1 MAEDLIVA
9 IADGVCEVQIAR
21 PQTKN
26 SFLAST
32 YADLRELLERVDR
45 DDAVSV
51 VLFYGQ
57 GEDFSSGD
65 DLEDFLEN
73 PPTSAQSIAIR
84 FMHTLHSF
92 SKPLIAAVDG
102 FAVGIGTTM
111 LFHFDIV
118 YATETAKFLMPF
130 VNLALVPEAA
140 STLLLPQRAG
150 LRLAS
155 ELVYFAEAFDT
166 EVAERAGL
174 VSRIVP
180 RDELL
185 SFARKQAAVLA
196 SKPVAAVRATKKL
209 LRQEHADAIA
219 ERIDAEAEVFCK
231 MLQEPPA
238 QAAIRK
244 FLNKNE

>member
-1 MAEDLIVA
+1 MSEDLIVA

-32 YADLRELLERVDR
+32 YADLRALLEQVDA

-51 VLFYGQ
+51 VLVYGQ
-57 GEDFSSGD
+57 GGNFSSGNE
-65 DLEDFLEN
+65 LGDFLEN

-84 FMHTLHSF
+84 FMHTLHRF
-92 SKPLIAAVDG
+92 TKPLIAAVDG

-111 LFHFDIV
+111 LLHCDIV
-118 YATETAKFLMPF
+118 YATESAKFLMPF
-130 VNLALVPEAA
+130 VNLAVVPEAA
-140 STLLLPQRAG
+140 STLLLPERAG

-155 ELVYFAEAFDT
+155 ELLYFAEAFDT

-185 SFARKQAAVLA
+185 PFARKRAALLA
-196 SKPVAAVRATKKL
+196 SKPVVAVRETKKL
-209 LRQEHADAIA
+209 LRQDPTGAIA
-219 ERIDAEAEVFCK
+219 ERIDQEAEIFCK

-238 QAAIRK
+238 QAAIRR
-244 FLNKNE
+244 FLNKKK